1 MFVRYNCGKSV
12 IKMQINK
19 INSTFSLRG
28 NHKSGNNNKK
38 ESPSICAAAG
48 ALCASLLSVGAISKF
63 SKGKFTFD
71 IFDSGNLKK
80 DLATVLTISTASIT
94 GGLLGGVL
102 EAKNPEDKK
111 AKVKESVFDIMS
123 VAIPSTLATS
133 VLALAQKKNI
143 KSPLVQVAATLCG
156 VGLGMP
162 LAQKFVNTLDKQIN
176 KNNPNFKTNER
187 KLKPQDYLVHIDDI
201 IAIATISKVPFA
213 KFLHADRLLPFIY
226 AWCGFESGSK
236 TAENKE

>member
-1 MFVRYNCGKSV
+1 MERVL
-12 IKMQINK
+12 KMQINR
-19 INSTFSLRG
+19 INNTLSFRE
-28 NHKSGNNNKK
+28 NYKNDKNNKK
-38 ESPSICAAAG
+38 ESPSISAAAG
-48 ALCASLLSVGAISKF
+48 ALGASLLSVGAISMLT
-63 SKGKFTFD
+63 KGKLTLD

-80 DLATVLTISTASIT
+80 DLATVLTLSTASIT
-94 GGLLGGVL
+94 GGLLGGL
-102 EAKNPEDKK
+102 IEAKNPEDKK

-133 VLALAQKKNI
+133 VLAIAQKKNI

-162 LAQKFVNTLDKQIN
+162 LAQKFVNTLDRQIN
-176 KNNPNFKTNER
+176 KSNPNAKTNER
-187 KLKPQDYLVHIDDI
+187 KLRPQDYLVHIDDI

-226 AWCGFESGSK
+226 AWCGCEAGSK
-236 TAENKE
+236 TADDKE